1 VATLIFWWWSGCGVA
16 DLDDCRVVAGEAC
29 EVFVPEGLL
38 CGLAHDNVAGHP
50 GSACGDHDPGDRSA
64 DRCPPG
70 MAKTLIPDHDS
81 GSGGWVGCAAPGNA
95 DRSSADFAEVP
106 RGAACGWNTVGSG
119 GTSFPCDGHDP
130 TLGECPPGTS
140 LRFLLDVFA
149 DVPEGGDQARLGA
162 HVNVF
167 CEVDEGCDPADEACR
182 REGMVLWPRPGTS
195 VLHVPLDKS
204 VLTDELSPEL
214 RPAYDAW
221 ILAWKSGNGE
231 LAVGCPE
238 GTEQA
243 CTSDWYGSTGHIQPS
258 SACWCTEVGAAQP
271 CSGWPLSD
279 PDHDGVC
286 GS

>member
-1 VATLIFWWWSGCGVA
+1 
-16 DLDDCRVVAGEAC
+16 
-29 EVFVPEGLL
+29 
-38 CGLAHDNVAGHP
+38 
-50 GSACGDHDPGDRSA
+50 
-64 DRCPPG
+64 
-70 MAKTLIPDHDS
+70 
-81 GSGGWVGCAAPGNA
+81 
-95 DRSSADFAEVP
+95 
-106 RGAACGWNTVGSG
+106 
-119 GTSFPCDGHDP
+119 
-130 TLGECPPGTS
+130 
-140 LRFLLDVFA
+140 VFA

-271 CSGWPLSD
+271 LL
-279 PDHDGVC
+279 GVAPCPTRTTTACVGRDSRAAISARRRTLLTGEAAPCCVVAVARALLHPGVEVPCC
-286 GS
+286 GSRR